1 MSAAL
6 APAIQA
12 PDAVDRL
19 PELSRLAADLATNVI
34 NAQIEGQPVPD
45 GHIRSLLD
53 AALLLREYG
62 VALPTLLGQIMAG
75 VAEPEVR
82 SPIGESGSVEAGSVE
97 AVPVES
103 LPAKSGPEG
112 SGPAEPHRRAPRA
125 EDDDDAGRLAWLL
138 RPFQEAKG

>member
-82 SPIGESGSVEAGSVE
+82 SPIGESGSVEA
-97 AVPVES
+97 VPVES